1 MSSRFRAKSFSGKGC
16 FASTVCRTELGGDA
30 QQALKTQKDL
40 MFPLVLIFLKLDPSS
55 LRRRIMNC
63 SIAHIYNTNVSMS
76 T

>member
-16 FASTVCRTELGGDA
+16 SASTVCRTELGGDA

-55 LRRRIMNC
+55 CEEENNELQ
-63 SIAHIYNTNVSMS
+63 YS
-76 T
+76 TYLQHQC